1 MMSCWAENKM
11 DYTHKHIH
19 SFQKQSKIGVKTHK
33 IMKNGKILINIC
45 KEKGT
50 NLNILLHGEQSQ
62 SQMLS
67 L

>member
-45 KEKGT
+45 KEKV
-50 NLNILLHGEQSQ
+50 LI
-62 SQMLS
+62 
-67 L
+67 

>member
-19 SFQKQSKIGVKTHK
+19 SFQKQSKIGVKTQNNEK
-33 IMKNGKILINIC
+33 WEDFNQYLQR
-45 KEKGT
+45 KGT